1 MNSMPIL
8 THSNRLKM
16 GFTLIEL
23 LVVIA
28 IIGILS
34 SVVLASLNTAR
45 ARARDNARISALREV
60 QKALSLYYLDN
71 GAYPSTGGGW
81 YGSNPSCYGGYGDAA
96 APGLVPTYI
105 SQMPI
110 EQKPLSGSSC
120 YLYRSDGTN
129 YKYMAHISMETCAA
143 GSCPL
148 QDPSRTTQVT
158 SSVYS
163 EGGAGF

>member
-1 MNSMPIL
+1 MRS
-8 THSNRLKM
+8 SSK

-34 SVVLASLNTAR
+34 AVVLSALNTAR
-45 ARARDNARISALREV
+45 AKARDNARISALREV

-71 GAYPSTGGGW
+71 GSYPSTGGSW
-81 YGSNPSCYGGYGDAA
+81 YGSNPSCYGGYGNNAA
-96 APGLVPTYI
+96 SGLVPTYV

-110 EQKPLSGSSC
+110 ETSPLSPGSSC
-120 YLYRSDGTN
+120 FLYRSDGVN
-129 YKYMAHISMETCAA
+129 YKYMSHISMESCIA

-148 QDPSRTTQVT
+148 QDPTRNTQVT